1 MSGDYVA
8 AMEDVLDVYEQP
20 YDPQRPVVCFDETP
34 RQLLAQVRA
43 PEPVQPGTPAREDC
57 EYERH
62 GVAEIQL
69 FCEPLAGR
77 REAWVTEHRTKI
89 DFAQMMERIVQAYP
103 QAQVI
108 RVVMDNL
115 NTHKPGSLYE
125 AFTPEKANAILKKL
139 EFHYTPK
146 HGSWL
151 NMAEIE
157 FSALSRMC
165 LDRRTPDMDT
175 LKREVQAW
183 QTERNQ
189 AGVHIHWQFTTTKA
203 RETMSRCY
211 PAHSTG

>member
-1 MSGDYVA
+1 M
-8 AMEDVLDVYEQP
+8 
-20 YDPQRPVVCFDETP
+20 F
-34 RQLLAQVRA
+34 
-43 PEPVQPGTPAREDC
+43 
-57 EYERH
+57 
-62 GVAEIQL
+62 
-69 FCEPLAGR
+69 R

-115 NTHKPGSLYE
+115 NTHKAGSLYE
-125 AFTPEKANAILKKL
+125 AFPPEKAKAILKKL
-139 EFHYTPK
+139 EFHYTSK

-165 LDRRTPDMDT
+165 LDRRTPDIDT
-175 LKREVQAW
+175 LRREFQAW

-189 AGVHIHWQFTTTKA
+189 AGVHIRWQFTTRKA
-203 RETMSRCY
+203 RETMARCY